1 MRVFVYGL
9 NKFLSNRQD
18 KCVGERKMTIKETL
32 QQLEKPTVPI
42 YSTVMLKKEIEKID
56 EDIYNHKQMI
66 TYLEEKKRQI
76 KLRIERING

>member
-1 MRVFVYGL
+1 
-9 NKFLSNRQD
+9 
-18 KCVGERKMTIKETL
+18 MTIKETL
-32 QQLEKPTVPI
+32 KQLEKPTVPI

-56 EDIYNHKQMI
+56 EDIYNHKQII